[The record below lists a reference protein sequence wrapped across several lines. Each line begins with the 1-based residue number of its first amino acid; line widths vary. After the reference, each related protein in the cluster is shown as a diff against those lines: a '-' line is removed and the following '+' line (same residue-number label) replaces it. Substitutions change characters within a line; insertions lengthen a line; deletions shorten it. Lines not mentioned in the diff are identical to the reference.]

1 MASQILYG
9 NVLRDFDYEIIA
21 GNTGIPSFPAGAG
34 FDKLHDGAGHTFCDF
49 SNQSQV
55 FITLDFGTTINAD
68 MLAIYGHEGGI
79 VSVIKAT
86 DLSLPSQSDSHFLND
101 DGTCTA
107 IDLNTNVFR
116 YLIIAFANV
125 KTIANMHIGRTVQ
138 VDIAP
143 RFAPP
148 YFQVHEE
155 SIKRMR
161 GAAYTQL
168 PKRKIPKK
176 LKVKLTTMDEA
187 KLNAASVNST
197 SDPFFSIGLRIQKE
211 SFFLI
216 WDDSNLN
223 EVYWCTADKTI
234 SQPRLKGAVT
244 FDWTIPIIGY
254 AS

>member
-1 MASQILYG
+1 MPSKILYG
-9 NVLRDFDYEIIA
+9 NVLRDLDYEIIA

-49 SNQSQV
+49 SSQSQV
-55 FITLDFGTTINAD
+55 FITLDFGITIDAD
-68 MLAIYGHEGGI
+68 MLAIYGHEGGT
-79 VSVIKAT
+79 VSVAT
-86 DLSLPSQSDSHFLND
+86 ATSINSPQQEGSHFLND

-107 IDLNTNVFR
+107 INLNNSVFR
-116 YLIIAFANV
+116 YFIMAFAGV
-125 KTIANMHIGRTVQ
+125 KTIANMHIGKTVQ

-148 YFQVHEE
+148 YFQVYED
-155 SIKRMR
+155 SIKRMQ

-168 PKRKIPKK
+168 PKRKTPKK
-176 LKVKLTTMDEA
+176 LKVKLTTMDET
-187 KLNAASVNST
+187 KLNAARVNVT
-197 SDPFFSIGLRIQKE
+197 SDPFFTIGLKIQKD